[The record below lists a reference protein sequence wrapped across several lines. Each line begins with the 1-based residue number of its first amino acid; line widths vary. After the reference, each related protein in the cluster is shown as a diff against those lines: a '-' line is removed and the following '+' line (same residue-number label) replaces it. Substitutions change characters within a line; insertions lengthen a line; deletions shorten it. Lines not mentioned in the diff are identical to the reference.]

1 MDVQEFVL
9 NYHNYP
15 VLFIGA
21 GLSLRYLENSYSWDD
36 LLRKVALDLYSSEE
50 PYLDIRSRCVKSDH
64 QDNAAIASILE
75 DEFDKI
81 LRKDRNGK
89 FEYINEQ
96 FYSSAKKG
104 IQTSRFKIYIA
115 SLLQKNK
122 YKQEYLTELLELEN
136 ATKNISSIITTN
148 YDNLIEE
155 KLNFKPLIG
164 NDILLSN
171 PYGSVYKIHGCVT
184 HPDKIIITSND
195 YEKFYKKYELI
206 RAQLLSL
213 FIHNPIIFIGYSIRD
228 ENIKEILKTIFCY
241 LDYNSDEAKQVCNNF
256 LLVEYEKDS
265 QNTDVLEHDIDI
277 EGGAT
282 IRIHKLKTDN
292 FSALYRALACL
303 KLPVSAMDIRKVQ
316 GVVQRIR
323 EGGSIKVSIIED
335 LDKLENSDMVL
346 AIGSVDTI
354 KYVFSTSTDMI
365 KNYFRIIED
374 HNLQILR
381 LIDDI
386 KIPSNAYFPIHA
398 FSSICPGLKRS
409 ESLKSQLK
417 KKIDELQNNYKEK
430 LPTHCTGYH
439 SSPEAVLTDNGI
451 PASYKVGEIILSII
465 NGNMNSEDVEAYL
478 KSYPDKETTD
488 YRKLICV
495 YDLKFRCQD
504 EKE

>member
-36 LLRKVALDLYSSEE
+36 LLRKVAIDLYSSEE
-50 PYLDIRSRCVKSDH
+50 PYIDIRSRCVKSDH

-75 DEFDKI
+75 DEFDRI

-89 FEYINEQ
+89 FKYINEQ

-104 IQTSRFKIYIA
+104 IQASRFKIYIA
-115 SLLQKNK
+115 FLLKKNK
-122 YKQEYLTELLELEN
+122 YKQEYLPEILELEN

-171 PYGSVYKIHGCVT
+171 PYGSVYKIHGCVS

-195 YEKFYKKYELI
+195 YEKFYEKYELI

-213 FIHNPIIFIGYSIRD
+213 FIHNPIIFMGYSIRD

-323 EGGSIKVSIIED
+323 EGGSIKVSIRED

-346 AIGSVDTI
+346 AIGSVGTI
-354 KYVFSTSTDMI
+354 KYVYSKPSEMI
-365 KNYFRIIED
+365 ENYFYIIENHD
-374 HNLQILR
+374 LERLS

-386 KIPSNAYFPIHA
+386 KIQSNVYFPIYA
-398 FSSICPGLKRS
+398 FSAIYPELKQS
-409 ESLKSQLK
+409 ESLKKQQK
-417 KKIDELQNNYKEK
+417 DKIDNLRKNYEK
-430 LPTHCTGYH
+430 KPLKQCDGSH
-439 SSPEAVLTDNGI
+439 SSPEAVLSDDRI
-451 PASYKVGEIILSII
+451 PSSYKVDEIILSII
-465 NGNMNSEDVEAYL
+465 KGNMNSEDVEAYL
-478 KSYPDKETTD
+478 KSYPDKKTTN